1 MITALDSSV
10 IWAIFNREKGWE
22 CWVDALASAASVGT
36 LRISSVAFAE
46 LAPAELNADKL
57 AARLEKFAITY
68 DTISP
73 NSAYLAGTIF
83 KRYRLAGG
91 PRMHLIP
98 DFLIAAHATI
108 QADRLAAIDRGYL
121 RSWFPNLHLLTPESP
136 ST

>member
-1 MITALDSSV
+1 MIT
-10 IWAIFNREKGWE
+10 
-22 CWVDALASAASVGT
+22 
-36 LRISSVAFAE
+36 AFAE
-46 LAPAELNADKL
+46 LAPAEQNADKL
-57 AARLEKFAITY
+57 AARLEKFVITY
-68 DTISP
+68 NTISP

-121 RSWFPNLHLLTPESP
+121 RSWFPNLRLLTPGATS
-136 ST
+136 S